1 MYIISWNVLEA
12 ALQQQASA
20 TKNAPTTSHIHSERA
35 ACDDGGVKSADVSGA
50 RDWTLGLI
58 HLIARESPLLLL

>member
-35 ACDDGGVKSADVSGA
+35 ACDDGGVTGEPLVGRA
-50 RDWTLGLI
+50 TGLWASFI
-58 HLIARESPLLLL
+58 